1 MVVKARGKKVN
12 VKEVVQVRKQ
22 GGKGIFGK
30 IIVMSVSKVSRKS
43 VSPGV
48 IRPFE
53 VDCSQANIVR
63 NTIIPQLQGQV
74 AKRFR
79 PSPAF
84 MINIAYGGDIVAS
97 DKERDRN
104 IIGKESFNA
113 KKNGCKFQEI
123 DM

>member
-30 IIVMSVSKVSRKS
+30 IIVMSVSKVSRKI

-53 VDCSQANIVR
+53 VDCPQANIVR
-63 NTIIPQLQGQV
+63 NTIVPQLQG
-74 AKRFR
+74 
-79 PSPAF
+79 
-84 MINIAYGGDIVAS
+84 
-97 DKERDRN
+97 
-104 IIGKESFNA
+104 
-113 KKNGCKFQEI
+113 
-123 DM
+123 

>member
-1 MVVKARGKKVN
+1 MGGISRQMVVKARGKKVN

-22 GGKGIFGK
+22 RGKGIFGK

-63 NTIIPQLQGQV
+63 NTIIPQLQGEV
-74 AKRFR
+74 AKRF
-79 PSPAF
+79 
-84 MINIAYGGDIVAS
+84 
-97 DKERDRN
+97 
-104 IIGKESFNA
+104 
-113 KKNGCKFQEI
+113 
-123 DM
+123 